1 MMQTM
6 KPIALMA
13 YLVFAFLLSLVT
25 PVVAATAVD
34 TSTPGPA
41 PGAEQ
46 KAAAPQA
53 PVSIPIPEITKRAE
67 EVTRLLRDFKA
78 LALPSPAIERIKIRL
93 PEISAQLSPEFQST
107 IETLIKEEPPLII
120 LDRMTQFWQA
130 SRLEV
135 AGSVEILTKRATQL
149 ELELSQLADL
159 RVSWRQT
166 LADAKSSG
174 TPASVV
180 QRVDAVLSDIEATR
194 EELQAQRAATLVL
207 QEQVAQEVAR
217 CQDALDRIDLVRKG
231 GLAQTF
237 WRSTPPIWSPE
248 LQGHPFEELSA
259 SAREAAVI
267 TASLLRQFVEKN
279 AARLVFHGLFFIWL
293 VLVARAARRWAQGH
307 ATAGEGALPAAALFD
322 RPYSSAAVAALA
334 STFWI
339 YGELPHVVGN
349 VTEVLLLLPLL
360 RIVRPMITPT
370 FAPAL
375 YGLTALC
382 LVDRVR
388 AELASMVP
396 LADQAILLLEMLAA
410 MVWLVWLL
418 GSMRRSRKPAGER
431 SALEGLLARP
441 ATINLAMAI
450 CAVSFVAAAFGTMRF
465 ARMLGGGL
473 FVSAFLAVVAYVVI
487 QVADGL
493 LAYAL
498 RVWPLQRLGMVEK
511 HRGLLAHRAHRLFC
525 WIMAGTWLAGT
536 LDYIGL
542 LESALAIGQAAMA
555 AELRRGAISLSLGDI
570 LVLVFTVW
578 VAFLLSRF
586 IRFVLDEDVYPRI
599 GLTLG
604 LSYMISSLL
613 HYVILFLGFLLAIAA
628 LGVDLNKVTV
638 LAGAFGVGLGFGLQ
652 GVVNNFVSGL
662 IVLFERPISVGD
674 VIQMGE
680 LGGEVRRIGIRSTT
694 VRTPEGAEVIV
705 PNASLVAEKVTNWT
719 LSDQMRRIDVS
730 VGVAYGNAPD
740 KVLELLHGVAAAH
753 PYVLKDPKPM
763 AFFIGFGDSAL
774 NFELRTWTNRF
785 DQWVA
790 IRSELSVALY
800 EALRTAGI
808 EIPFPQ
814 HEVRLRKE

>member
-78 LALPSPAIERIKIRL
+78 LALPSPALETIRTRL
-93 PEISAQLSPEFQST
+93 PEMSAQLGPKLQST
-107 IETLIKEEPPLII
+107 IETLKGEPPLII

-135 AGSVEILTKRATQL
+135 TGSVEILTQRATQI
-149 ELELSQLADL
+149 EDELSQLAGL
-159 RVSWRQT
+159 RASWKQT
-166 LADAKSSG
+166 LAAAQTSG

-194 EELQAQRAATLVL
+194 AELQAQRAATLVL

-248 LQGHPFEELSA
+248 LQGRPFEELSA
-259 SAREAAVI
+259 SASEAAVI
-267 TASLLRQFVEKN
+267 TASLLREFVEKN
-279 AARLVFHGLFFIWL
+279 AARLVFHGLLFLGL
-293 VLVARAARRWAQGH
+293 VLVARAARRWARGH
-307 ATAGEGALPAAALFD
+307 AAVGEGALPAAALFD

-339 YGELPHVVGN
+339 YGELPHLVGN

-360 RIVRPMITPT
+360 RIVRPMITQAL
-370 FAPAL
+370 APAL

-382 LVDRVR
+382 FVDRVR

-410 MVWLVWLL
+410 MVWLLWLL
-418 GSMRRSRKPAGER
+418 GSGRLSRKPAGER

-441 ATINLAMAI
+441 VTTNLAVAI
-450 CAVSFVAAAFGTMRF
+450 CAVSFVAAAFGTMRL

-493 LAYAL
+493 LAYTL

-525 WIMAGTWLAGT
+525 WIMGATWLAGT

-542 LESALAIGQAAMA
+542 LESALDLGQATMT
-555 AELRRGAISLSLGDI
+555 AELRRGAISFSLGDV
-570 LVLVFTVW
+570 LVLILTVW
-578 VAFLLSRF
+578 AAFLLSRF
-586 IRFVLDEDVYPRI
+586 IRFVLNEDVYPRL
-599 GLTLG
+599 GVTLG
-604 LSYMISSLL
+604 LSYMVSSLL
-613 HYVILFLGFLLAIAA
+613 HYAILFFGFLLAIAA

-680 LGGEVRRIGIRSTT
+680 LGGEVQRIGIRSTT

-740 KVLELLHGVAAAH
+740 KVLELLRGVAAAH
-753 PYVLKDPKPM
+753 PYVLKEPKPV

>member
-1 MMQTM
+1 MKSKMLTL
-6 KPIALMA
+6 KPIAL
-13 YLVFAFLLSLVT
+13 LVHPVFALFMALVT
-25 PVVAATAVD
+25 PVVVSAGVD
-34 TSTPGPA
+34 ISTPGA
-41 PGAEQ
+41 TPGAEQ
-46 KAAAPQA
+46 KAAVPLA

-67 EVTRLLRDFKA
+67 EVAKLLRDFKA
-78 LALPSPAIERIKIRL
+78 LAQPNPAIERIKTRL
-93 PEISAQLSPEFQST
+93 PEMSAQLTPKLQST
-107 IETLIKEEPPLII
+107 IETLKEEPPLII
-120 LDRMTQFWQA
+120 LDRMTQFWQT
-130 SRLEV
+130 SRLELS
-135 AGSVEILTKRATQL
+135 GSVEILTKRATEIEQ
-149 ELELSQLADL
+149 ELSHLADL
-159 RVSWRQT
+159 RASWRQT
-166 LADAKSSG
+166 LADAQKSG
-174 TPASVV
+174 TPGSVV
-180 QRVDAVLSDIEATR
+180 QRVDAVLSGIETTR
-194 EELQAQRAATLVL
+194 AELQAQRASTLVL

-248 LQGHPFEELSA
+248 LQGHPVEELSA

-267 TASLLRQFVEKN
+267 TASLLSQFVEKN

-293 VLVARAARRWAQGH
+293 VLVARAARRWAH
-307 ATAGEGALPAAALFD
+307 AHAAAGEGALPSAALFD
-322 RPYSSAAVAALA
+322 RPYSSAAVAAL
-334 STFWI
+334 SSIFWI

-360 RIVRPMITPT
+360 RIVRPMIRPA

-396 LADQAILLLEMLAA
+396 LADQAILLLEMLGA
-410 MVWLVWLL
+410 MVWLLWLL
-418 GSMRRSRKPAGER
+418 GSGRLSRTPAQER
-431 SALEGLLARP
+431 SILERLLARP
-441 ATINLAMAI
+441 ATTYLAVGI
-450 CAVSFVAAAFGTMRF
+450 CAVSFVAAAFGTMRL

-498 RVWPLQRLGMVEK
+498 RVWPLQHLGIVEK
-511 HRGLLAHRAHRLFC
+511 HRGLLAYRAHRLFC
-525 WIMAGTWLAGT
+525 WIMGGVWLAGT

-542 LESALAIGQAAMA
+542 LESALALAQAAMA
-555 AELRRGAISLSLGDI
+555 AELRRGAISFSLGDV
-570 LVLVFTVW
+570 LVLVLTVW

-586 IRFVLDEDVYPRI
+586 IRFVLDEDVYPRL

-604 LSYMISSLL
+604 LSYMVSSLL
-613 HYVILFLGFLLAIAA
+613 HYALLFIGFLLASAA

-694 VRTPEGAEVIV
+694 VRTGEGAEVIV

-719 LSDQMRRIDVS
+719 LSDQLRRID
-730 VGVAYGNAPD
+730 
-740 KVLELLHGVAAAH
+740 
-753 PYVLKDPKPM
+753 
-763 AFFIGFGDSAL
+763 
-774 NFELRTWTNRF
+774 
-785 DQWVA
+785 
-790 IRSELSVALY
+790 
-800 EALRTAGI
+800 
-808 EIPFPQ
+808 
-814 HEVRLRKE
+814 